1 MNVSENQSL
10 LDIAIITCGSAEAA
24 VELAILNGLSLTDE
38 PESISA
44 VPDVVDVDVVSY
56 YSQKGL
62 SPATASGD
70 VPDLVVTPTD
80 VLVSI
85 FDILQSDEVVVLEG
99 QSFFDLATIY
109 CGSPELAYEFAELN
123 EMAVTDEPVAGTRL
137 KKPTADNKKIA
148 TYYADKALQPA
159 TSILVLQGGGELPED
174 EGIGY
179 WAIEIDFVVS

>member
-1 MNVSENQSL
+1 MKAKEGQTFIDLSIQF
-10 LDIAIITCGSAEAA
+10 CGSAEAA
-24 VELAILNGLSLTDE
+24 VEFAILSGISLTDE
-38 PESISA
+38 PTSIEVVPA
-44 VPDVVDVDVVSY
+44 VIDANVVSY
-56 YSQKGL
+56 FAKNELY
-62 SPATASGD
+62 PATAAG
-70 VPDLVVTPTD
+70 VIPDLIVTPVD
-80 VLVSI
+80 SLISYES
-85 FDILQSDEVVVLEG
+85 ILQSDEVVVLDG
-99 QSFFDLATIY
+99 QSFFDLATMY

-159 TSILVLQGGGELPED
+159 TSIIVLQGGGELPED